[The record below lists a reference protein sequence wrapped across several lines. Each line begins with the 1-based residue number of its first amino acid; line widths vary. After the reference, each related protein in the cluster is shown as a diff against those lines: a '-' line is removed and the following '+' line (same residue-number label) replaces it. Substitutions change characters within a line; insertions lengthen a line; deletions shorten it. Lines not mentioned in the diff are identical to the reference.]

1 MKLPGYVGI
10 ITATVMFGIFG
21 AGLGAA
27 WSGVVFGNSYSR
39 GALAGGIII
48 AMIALLAGT
57 VWRRRF
63 IPLGLL
69 QVASEYQ
76 RTGTVSQTQLQDKYA
91 LAYKG
96 FATFMTPISIIT
108 LLFVII
114 FAIIRAF

>member
-1 MKLPGYVGI
+1 
-10 ITATVMFGIFG
+10 MFGVLG

-27 WSGVVFGNSYSR
+27 WSGIVFGNSYFK

-48 AMIALLAGT
+48 AMVALLAGT
-57 VWRRRF
+57 VWRSRF

-69 QVASEYQ
+69 QVASEFQ

-96 FATFMTPISIIT
+96 FAAFMTPISVIT
-108 LLFVII
+108 VVFVIAAI
-114 FAIIRAF
+114 IIRAI